1 MNIRWLNGSSTF
13 KAGEIAIIKV
23 NMIDHAGHDVNPFPS
38 ENAIPFTLF
47 VNGTKGNSSY
57 VSGVSSSFDVNSIS
71 WSISFTPLVVG
82 LFSANVSADHVG
94 LFNSSLHFSVTA
106 GPIYPSACMVKWKDL
121 ENEFVA
127 GSKAKISIR
136 PSDAFGN
143 DIPLMNILGQPQNYM
158 LSVFSRDGHVVDVLN
173 VTSLVEEETSQ
184 VVVEFIIS
192 TAGTLFLHVEVEN
205 QSLRG
210 SPLPFLVNPGPLDI
224 TKCFAKWNHETN
236 FLQVFSLLEI
246 FIYQQDV
253 YGNLVSG
260 WHSFDADIMMKS
272 TNLSVPITDTNFEE
286 VRPGIQSLTF
296 TVTEPGEFILTI
308 FDSVTLQNIFNMP
321 YNYTVYIG
329 YCHGSN
335 SVVNGSGLA
344 VSVAGRVSYFSIYL
358 EDAYH
363 NPSPIELTRLRV
375 QILRRSDSYSVLPN
389 ISGLL
394 LPNSCLPDSTGG
406 SIHCVKWVDINN
418 FALSST
424 MNDTLD
430 RGKVES
436 STFNVSYATEKSGI
450 YEVWVFC
457 GNIPLNSG
465 KSFTLDVSPGKVD
478 VNTSSIQKINRA
490 VRSQVDNAVLIQL
503 TDSFMNPVYSQKS
516 KLRFVVD
523 PKLSSSFTSG
533 LFEDYENG
541 SYVGYYV
548 ANQTGN
554 YEVCILYQDQKL
566 DPCPFEVQAY
576 DSDHFPEAKNLSLSI
591 WEDESVAFDIQ
602 TAVRFSSA
610 NISILGTPKP
620 HYGTLLQHGTLLR
633 YTPYKG
639 FFGNDTF
646 SFTISDANDN
656 VATGFIMISVLN
668 SPPQFSSLPVQ
679 LQAVEDVV
687 CPRFGGYS
695 GFEIKYSNIM
705 ENISVTLSTQS
716 GSILFSSSSLQSWQ
730 TDFHSYQV
738 EISTLRRER
747 LIEEVLLVGPLEVI
761 NSALQSIQ
769 YLGNKN
775 FFGTDVMT
783 ISLKNRYG
791 VQYAQ
796 VPILVE
802 PVNDPPYVTAP
813 KYFILKGEEFTNGMQ
828 IYDKEVDNFDF
839 SIGDPDSIYFPDINQ
854 FILALSMEVS
864 SGVLIARLHVSVI
877 DTVELKLKGS
887 NHWQPLD
894 FFVIIKDHVVIEG
907 KGIRFRGKIEE
918 CNNALQH
925 VLYQGRATGAVLTI
939 TVNDMGNYGC
949 YPEDCSWMKT
959 APLLT
964 RINID
969 IIKRGPL
976 RPLLARSLGAAI
988 VLGFVTTLLLGTMLL
1003 FFSCKCALA
1012 LKKKGKQISSAD
1024 DIGVVKT
1031 ENFGDSETSSPSS
1044 ESMTYFTGCSSPFLL
1059 GRYDSRFRRRYRRG
1073 LRSEESNKDEN
1084 LSDPYCPSEKAS
1096 HSRNYSL
1103 PTDLIRSFQPYQEER
1118 DGRGSLRLD

>member
-1 MNIRWLNGSSTF
+1 MEHDLTPVLVVWLLMLMFRLLPLTFSLANDEISPSSMNIRWLNGSSTF

-106 GPIYPSACMVKWKDL
+106 GPIYPSTCMVKWKDL
-121 ENEFVA
+121 ENEFMA
-127 GSKAKISIR
+127 GSKAKISIH

-143 DIPLMNILGQPQNYM
+143 DIPLKNILGQPQNYM

-192 TAGTLFLHVEVEN
+192 TAGTLLLHVEAEN
-205 QSLRG
+205 QFLRG
-210 SPLPFLVNPGPLDI
+210 SPLPFLVNPGRDDNTGPLDI
-224 TKCFAKWNHETN
+224 TKCFAKWKHETN
-236 FLQVFSLLEI
+236 VLQVFSMLEI

-321 YNYTVYIG
+321 YNYTRRHLQLLDTDVYDLVLNQMLDTCAG

-344 VSVAGRVSYFSIYL
+344 VSVAGQVSYFSIYL

-363 NPSPIELTRLRV
+363 NPSPIELKRLRV
-375 QILRRSDSYSVLPN
+375 QILRKSDSYSVLPN

-394 LPNSCLPDSTGG
+394 LPNSKFIYF
-406 SIHCVKWVDINN
+406 SIFLDYSRD
-418 FALSST
+418 FAKFRSYIQ
-424 MNDTLD
+424 LD

-436 STFNVSYATEKSGI
+436 STFNISYATKKSGI

-465 KSFTLDVSPGKVD
+465 KQFTLDVSPGKVD
-478 VNTSSIQKINRA
+478 VNTSSIQKIDRA

-516 KLRFVVD
+516 QLRFVVD
-523 PKLSSSFTSG
+523 PKHSSSFTSG

-554 YEVCILYQDQKL
+554 YEVCALYQDQKL

-602 TAVRFSSA
+602 TAVHFSSA
-610 NISILGTPKP
+610 NISILGRPKP

-656 VATGFIMISVLN
+656 VAMGFIMISVLN

-705 ENISVTLSTQS
+705 ENISITLSTQF

-730 TDFHSYQV
+730 TDFSSYQV
-738 EISTLRRER
+738 EVSTLRRER
-747 LIEEVLLVGPLEVI
+747 LMEEVLLVGPLEVI

-791 VQYAQ
+791 VQYAK
-796 VPILVE
+796 VPIIVK

-813 KYFILKGEEFTNGMQ
+813 KYVILKGEEFNNAMQ
-828 IYDKEVDNFDF
+828 IYDKEADNFEF
-839 SIGDPDSIYFPDINQ
+839 SIGDPDSIYFPDVNQ

-964 RINID
+964 RINLD

-1012 LKKKGKQISSAD
+1012 LKNKGKQISSAD
-1024 DIGVVKT
+1024 DIGVAKT
-1031 ENFGDSETSSPSS
+1031 ENFGDSE
-1044 ESMTYFTGCSSPFLL
+1044 GKLN
-1059 GRYDSRFRRRYRRG
+1059 YDG
-1073 LRSEESNKDEN
+1073 
-1084 LSDPYCPSEKAS
+1084 
-1096 HSRNYSL
+1096 
-1103 PTDLIRSFQPYQEER
+1103 
-1118 DGRGSLRLD
+1118 